1 MVGAAMQKKSAIGTS
16 RQNKSA
22 DRGTSMHMKLVS
34 RGLYVEKIGC
44 WGFQVE
50 EVSLLRPP
58 MLLKSGHRG
67 LHEEENS

>member
-22 DRGTSMHMKLVS
+22 ERRTSMHMQPVS

-50 EVSLLRPP
+50 EVSWLRPP
-58 MLLKSGHRG
+58 MLLKSARRD